1 MSLWQDFKDS
11 LYNKVTGGDGFQTS
25 DLTRF
30 TQPLMQGSVG
40 IGSAIDIFKG
50 IEPIRSSASE
60 AASKSSDPFVSAVAT
75 KYEAAQG
82 RALESVALP
91 YRYGVA
97 RPLTTAMMAIDPGRE
112 RLTGSSLGEL
122 GNLWNASEYVSPG
135 QEIVAGFNNYIGDKN
150 DSSAREQVNAAIKQ
164 RQRLKEFENNWAA
177 NIVSGGSDLAFNW
190 YLDPLNR
197 VGQVTKEVKYARNN
211 QSIAKETEQI
221 AEKTGT
227 AWETIKWLTKTGDV
241 TTINNFLK
249 GTNPQLARAF
259 SQSTNESETAL
270 IWMASRGNKQAID
283 ELAKTKTVLAREIEA
298 NRSMFGFAKV
308 SGYPMSPNWDDAIQK
323 EYDGLL
329 WRDEFLANAIATAR
343 TNVAVRATK
352 GQDLSIGTAQGLTR
366 FGQEAAIARQRSA
379 FERAEAKT
387 RAAFGV
393 DESII
398 PQTFYVGDGARKVTV
413 WSKAPRLQQAVGAA
427 YNQGSATGIF
437 NLQGANASDGAVEL
451 QANLRSGPLRDL
463 FTGEESLARVNYF
476 LNAPTTGAQNA
487 ILEQIE
493 KEGVALIAKKYG
505 ITDEATIDMVKNF
518 IVSNKNGSV
527 QQVLKDGKAT
537 WVDEGGEI
545 NIAPFLETQ
554 TPDTY
559 VMLNWKEVDS
569 AMRNAAE
576 GFSGP
581 QLGTRS
587 AGEKATYAY
596 EAFNSVWR
604 PAVLFRLGYPV
615 RNVSE
620 GWFRFASVTNAMM
633 AADQLIPGA
642 RNFAKNRKNGFIA
655 KQFGKDIDQETQ
667 DLIDELQGHIAAR
680 LQIRGIDA
688 SAVARGE
695 KVDLSAIGTLDEVT
709 SELDMVHRN
718 RQLVIEDYLKE
729 GKYRI
734 GAGVKSYKGVNY
746 DDTFV
751 GTGGRYLR
759 ELSSSER
766 TTQAT
771 LGGPGQMVTGL
782 SSGQVRAKVPT
793 RVNPSDGN
801 YVTALADVVNT
812 QFRNSYLYQRV
823 IRGDSEKDIAK
834 WLNDPVDKEAAYVR
848 GELGLKLN
856 SNMSM
861 TVRNVA
867 DVVERY
873 LPDAEL
879 RLNAAVRDL
888 TPDDISRAMSKT
900 GFVQVDEKTLQGAQK
915 FLDNPAV
922 DARLAKIDGQL
933 KDYYERVTTSE
944 RKGYVFADVK
954 KLEANK
960 TKYTDELR
968 SIREI
973 RNGEGF
979 SSLSR
984 AKRRDYFNREQKI
997 IQILQKN
1004 RASIEKQNAILKQLQ
1019 DVGAPRAAKY
1029 GEKIRKLEAE
1039 YDEILARQNRASAIT
1054 GKPLKSAERKVYA
1067 TQAEFM
1073 ATKAESGVRKLYD
1086 GTFKVITFRN
1096 GQRVERSFADEKR
1109 ANSYFKNNPP
1119 SEGIGQPV
1127 RPIAKTSVKPLDGP
1141 GTAYRDVNVPLNR
1154 VDAEASTQGGG
1165 AYGGAFPE
1173 GQVDWN
1179 VATVRGADG
1188 NPYTVA
1194 TKGGEWKRWQPIH
1207 GKEIMDTIKEPGTKK
1222 ALARQR
1228 DRIFKYIG
1236 SLPEDTLLRHPFVN
1250 VRYNQYMRQAI
1261 DDAVAQGGKDM
1272 SNAELQA
1279 LSRSA
1284 REYSLREVKRTLY
1297 TIDRYTRGAEYIRF
1311 ISPFFAAWENTTRT
1325 WGRIMLNDPSVAAR
1339 AYQVITAPIRAGWVV
1354 DEDGVPVEFDGR
1366 LPSKEWS
1373 LQLQVPTGVAD
1384 KIPGLKG
1391 HETMRFNLKSLN
1403 VVFQG
1408 ETLFTPGVGPLVQ
1421 IPISEAIK
1429 IDDNAAT
1436 RLLGEVT
1443 LTTGVSTTRGSADLI
1458 TPAWMRR
1465 ALSLYMKENASDYS
1479 RDFTMLYQQRRFE
1492 LQQQGIEPP
1501 KDLLE
1506 RVKNETDRFYVMRT
1520 FANLILPASP
1530 QFGIKPEYQQ
1540 YVDKWRQYQQQ
1551 GTIEGV
1557 TAAERYRKDFPEY
1570 FAFGFSTSENT
1581 TGVTSTR
1588 SARKNAERYGSTISS
1603 VLAIPGVDPGVLGAL
1618 LNNPDDTSYDQYTG
1632 AWQTNRQVTPGI
1644 DVDYRSQRSPKEAA
1658 DQPYIAKGWDDFIA
1672 MDNKTKALLASKG
1685 LKSFSA
1691 NGAEGLQSYR
1701 REWLAWAQRNNPAWF
1716 VSYSQRDENQ
1726 FNANAQAFSRALED
1740 PKFSGDKKNDVAWK
1754 AIGSYLTTREQL
1766 KQELASRQARG
1777 GSATLTSASNS
1788 DIAAFYTDYVAWLNR
1803 QSPRA
1808 SELFTRY
1815 FDGEFGRIEQ
1825 LTQQQQVGAA

>member
-30 TQPLMQGSVG
+30 TQPLMQGNVG

-50 IEPIRSSASE
+50 IEPIRASASE
-60 AASKSSDPFVSAVAT
+60 AAAKSSDPFVSAVAT

-97 RPLTTAMMAIDPGRE
+97 RPLTTAMMALDPGRE
-112 RLTGSSLGEL
+112 RLTGSSAGEL
-122 GNLWNASEYVSPG
+122 GNLWNASEYISPG

-150 DSSAREQVNAAIKQ
+150 DASAREQVNAAIKQ
-164 RQRLKEFENNWAA
+164 RQHLKDFENNWSA
-177 NIVSGGSDLAFNW
+177 NVVSGGSDLVFNW

-197 VGQVTKEVKYARNN
+197 AGQITKEVKYAKNN
-211 QSIAKETEQI
+211 QSIAKETAQI
-221 AEKTGT
+221 KEKTGG
-227 AWETIKWLTKTGDV
+227 AWDTIKWLTNTNDL
-241 TTINNFLK
+241 TTISTFLK

-259 SQSTNESETAL
+259 SQSTSESETAL

-283 ELAKTKTVLAREIEA
+283 ELAKTKTALAKEIEA

-308 SGYPMSPNWDDAIQK
+308 NGYPMSPNWDAGIQK
-323 EYDGLL
+323 EYDDLL
-329 WRDEFLANAIATAR
+329 YRDEFLSNALATAR
-343 TNVAVRATK
+343 TNVAVRVAK
-352 GQDLSIGTAQGLTR
+352 GQDLSIGIAGNAQ
-366 FGQEAAIARQRSA
+366 RQRKVFA
-379 FERAEAKT
+379 EAEAKV
-387 RAAFGV
+387 RAQFGV
-393 DESII
+393 NEDVI
-398 PQTFYVGDGARKVTV
+398 PQTFVLGEGGRKVTV
-413 WSKAPRLQQAVGAA
+413 WGGRTRQAYETA
-427 YNQGSATGIF
+427 YNQGGATGVF
-437 NLQGANASDGAVEL
+437 HLQGANATDGVTEL
-451 QANLRSGPLRDL
+451 QANLRSKSSPLFEL
-463 FTGEESLARVNYF
+463 FSGEESLALSNRF
-476 LNAPTTGAQNA
+476 LNAPNTATQNA
-487 ILEQIE
+487 LLEEIE
-493 KEGVALIAKKYG
+493 KEGVARIANKYG
-505 ITDEATIDMVKNF
+505 ITDQATINEIKQY

-527 QQVLKDGKAT
+527 KQVIKDGKAM
-537 WVDEGGEI
+537 WVDEAGDI

-569 AMRNAAE
+569 VMRNASK
-576 GFSGP
+576 GFEY
-581 QLGTRS
+581 GTKNAS
-587 AGEKATYAY
+587 EKAAYAY
-596 EAFNSVWR
+596 EAFNSLWR

-633 AADQLIPGA
+633 AADQLIPGV

-655 KQFGKDIDQETQ
+655 KQFGKDIDKETQ

-680 LQIRGIDA
+680 LQLRGLDP

-695 KVDLSAIGTLDEVT
+695 KVDLSAAGSLDET
-709 SELDMVHRN
+709 MGNLDIVHAN
-718 RQLVIEDYLKE
+718 RQAVIEDYLKE

-734 GAGVKSYKGVNY
+734 GAGIKSYKGVNY
-746 DDTFV
+746 EDTFV
-751 GTGGRYLR
+751 GSGGRYLR
-759 ELSSSER
+759 ELSSAES
-766 TTQAT
+766 TTQAA
-771 LGGPGQMVTGL
+771 LGGPGKRVTGL
-782 SSGQVRAKVPT
+782 TSGQTRAKVPT
-793 RVNPSDGN
+793 RVSPSDGN
-801 YVTALADVVNT
+801 YTTALADVVNT
-812 QFRNSYLYQRV
+812 QFRNSYLYKRV

-834 WLNDPVDKEAAYVR
+834 WLNDPVDPQAAYVR
-848 GELGLKLN
+848 KELGLKLN

-879 RLNAAVRDL
+879 RLNAATRDL
-888 TPDDISRAMSKT
+888 TPDDISKAMSKT
-900 GFVQVDEKTLQGAQK
+900 GFIQVDAKTLQGAQR
-915 FLDNPAV
+915 FLDDPAV
-922 DARLAKIDGQL
+922 NARLAKIDGQL

-979 SSLSR
+979 GSLSR
-984 AKRRDYFNREQKI
+984 AKRRDYFNREQKV

-1019 DVGAPRAAKY
+1019 DAGAPRAAKY
-1029 GEKIRKLEAE
+1029 GEKIRKLETE
-1039 YDEILARQNRASAIT
+1039 YDEILARQKRAAAIT

-1067 TQAEFM
+1067 TQAELM
-1073 ATKAESGVRKLYD
+1073 ATKAESGVRKLDD
-1086 GTFKVITFRN
+1086 GTFKVVTFRN
-1096 GQRVERSFADEKR
+1096 SQRVERSFADEKR

-1127 RPIAKTSVKPLDGP
+1127 RPTTKTSVKPLDGP

-1154 VDAEASTQGGG
+1154 ADAAASTQGGG

-1179 VATVRGADG
+1179 VATVRGTDG
-1188 NPYTVA
+1188 NPYTIA
-1194 TKGGEWKRWQPIH
+1194 TKGEEWQRWQPIH

-1284 REYSLREVKRTLY
+1284 RAYSLREVKRTLY
-1297 TIDRYTRGAEYIRF
+1297 TIERYTHGAEYMRF
-1311 ISPFFAAWENTTRT
+1311 VSPFFAAWENTART

-1339 AYQVITAPIRAGWVV
+1339 AYQIITAPVRAGWVV
-1354 DEDGVPVEFDGR
+1354 DENGVPVQFDGAQI
-1366 LPSKEWS
+1366 SKNWS
-1373 LQLQVPTGVAD
+1373 LQLQVPTGVAEN
-1384 KIPGLKG
+1384 IPGLAG

-1408 ETLFTPGVGPLVQ
+1408 ETIFTPGFGPLVQ
-1421 IPISEAIK
+1421 IPVSEAIK
-1429 IDDNAAT
+1429 IDDNKAT
-1436 RLLGEVT
+1436 RLLAEMT
-1443 LTTGVSTTRGSADLI
+1443 LTTGVSKTTGSADLI

-1465 ALSLYMKENASDYS
+1465 AFSLYREDNAADYS
-1479 RDFTMLYQQRRFE
+1479 RDFAMLYQQRRFE

-1506 RVKNETDRFYVMRT
+1506 RVKNETDRFYAMRT
-1520 FANLILPASP
+1520 MANLILPASP

-1551 GTIEGV
+1551 GTVDGV

-1570 FAFGFSTSENT
+1570 FAFGFSTSQNT
-1581 TGVTSTR
+1581 TGVTATK
-1588 SARKNAERYGSTISS
+1588 SARQNAERYGSTISS
-1603 VLAIPGVDPGVLGAL
+1603 VLSIPGVDPGVLGAL
-1618 LNNPDDTSYDQYTG
+1618 LNNPDDTSYDQYTA

-1644 DVDYRSQRSPKEAA
+1644 DVDYRSNKSPKEAA

-1672 MDNKTKALLASKG
+1672 MDSKTKALLASKG

-1691 NGAEGLQSYR
+1691 NGAEGLQAYR

-1726 FNANAQAFSRALED
+1726 FNANAQAFTRALED
-1740 PKFSGDKKNDVAWK
+1740 PKFSRDKKDDVAWQ